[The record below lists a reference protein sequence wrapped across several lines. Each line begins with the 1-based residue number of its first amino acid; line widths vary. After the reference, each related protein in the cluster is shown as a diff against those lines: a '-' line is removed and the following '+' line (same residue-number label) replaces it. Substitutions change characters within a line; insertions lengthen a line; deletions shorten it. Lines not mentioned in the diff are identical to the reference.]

1 MSGLGQIVRGESQFD
16 IIGRARMWAAVSGTL
31 ILLSLGGMFGRG
43 MNLGLEFT
51 GGTSLTVPL
60 DRELTA
66 RQVEQGLTKF
76 DLEDLKVQVSTE
88 RTTQQRQAFVRMSH
102 LDDRRKLSE
111 VQSALAEIGG
121 QKLPDGTPNIDAV
134 SLQDVGPTWGKQ
146 VSSKALRGL
155 IVFLVLVALYI
166 SVRFE
171 ARMAISALAALFH
184 DLIVTAGLYA
194 LIGFVVTPAT
204 VIALLT
210 LLGYSLYDTV
220 VVFDKIREN
229 VEAIGRSERVTYT
242 EIANR
247 SLNQVLM
254 RSINTSLSTLMPIG
268 ALLFVGVYLFKAATL
283 EDLALALFIG
293 TIAGAY
299 SSIFVASPLLAV
311 MKEREPRYR
320 SIRMR
325 AMQESR
331 KVPVVPAL
339 TDAGV
344 DALEET
350 EPVPAPVS
358 STTTTATRAARP
370 APRPRKRKRG
380 GGKGRRR

>member
-1 MSGLGQIVRGESQFD
+1 MSGLGKIVRGEANFD
-16 IIGRARMWAAVSGTL
+16 IIGRLKMWAAVSGVL
-31 ILLSLGGMFGRG
+31 IAASFLGLFGRG
-43 MNLGLEFT
+43 LNLGLEFK

-60 DRELTA
+60 KQEMPAKDIEHALA
-66 RQVEQGLTKF
+66 KF
-76 DLEDLKVQVSTE
+76 DLADLKVQVSTD
-88 RTTQQRQAFVRMSH
+88 RATKQRQALVRTSH
-102 LDDRRKLSE
+102 VEDRQKLIGI
-111 VQSALAEIGG
+111 QTALAVIGE
-121 QKLPDGTPNIDAV
+121 QRLADGSPNLDAV

-166 SVRFE
+166 GVRFE
-171 ARMAISALAALFH
+171 ARMAIAALFALLH

-229 VEAIGRSERVTYT
+229 TKSIGRSDRITYS

-247 SLNQVLM
+247 SVNQVLM
-254 RSINTSLSTLMPIG
+254 RSINTSMSTLMPIS
-268 ALLFVGVYLFKAATL
+268 ALLFVGVYLFKAGTL

-293 TIAGAY
+293 MLVGTY

-311 MKEREPRYR
+311 LKEREPRYR

-325 AMQESR
+325 AMRDSSGEAREQVRVSTSVDPDET
-331 KVPVVPAL
+331 VPS
-339 TDAGV
+339 
-344 DALEET
+344 
-350 EPVPAPVS
+350 PVAP
-358 STTTTATRAARP
+358 ARP
-370 APRPRKRKRG
+370 ATSARVATSAPRQRGRKRG
-380 GGKGRRR
+380 AGKGRRR